1 MDIGDANNILNSLC
15 LWSFFLAVADL
26 QGFQVLQIGWL
37 LSMTNTGFISI
48 HQYLDFLADFL
59 KSSFAVEERTGHDGA
74 SVCFLW

>member
-1 MDIGDANNILNSLC
+1 MDISDANNILNSLC
-15 LWSFFLAVADL
+15 LWSFSLTVADL

-59 KSSFAVEERTGHDGA
+59 KSLFAVEERTGHDGA